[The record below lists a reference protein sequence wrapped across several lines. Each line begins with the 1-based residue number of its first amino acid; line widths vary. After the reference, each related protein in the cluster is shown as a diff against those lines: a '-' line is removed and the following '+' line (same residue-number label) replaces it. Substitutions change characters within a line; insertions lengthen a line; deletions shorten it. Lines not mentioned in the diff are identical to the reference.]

1 MIVRLPMPEGTE
13 RRATTLAALI
23 VVQALCAVFFLADV
37 IVDFGDDGRLEGAHV
52 IAEAVAT
59 AALIGGVAFLMIE
72 LRRLLGRM
80 ERMEIG
86 LRSAR
91 GEMAAIVEMF
101 FERWMLSPAERD
113 VALLIL
119 KGIDT
124 ETIAAM
130 RGTAKG
136 TVRAQS
142 AAIYAKAGVD
152 GRGQFVS
159 LFLEELL
166 ADDGRPPVADPS
178 GN

>member
-1 MIVRLPMPEGTE
+1 MIVRPLAHDGTE

-23 VVQALCAVFFLADV
+23 IGQALCAAFFLADV
-37 IVDFGDDGRLEGAHV
+37 IVDLSDDGRLEGAHV

-59 AALIGGVAFLMIE
+59 IALVGGVAFLMVE
-72 LRRLLGRM
+72 LRRMLGRM
-80 ERMEIG
+80 DRMEIG
-86 LRSAR
+86 LRSAC
-91 GEMAAIVEMF
+91 GEMAAIVVMF
-101 FERWMLSPAERD
+101 FDRWGLSPAERD

-142 AAIYAKAGVD
+142 AAIYSKAGVD

-166 ADDGRPPVADPS
+166 ADDGPRPAT
-178 GN
+178 GATRG